1 MSGTAHMRHGLYI
14 LIAGRGGA
22 GPGADHDTI
31 YYKRKARKVPF
42 RLQCSKNICV

>member
-22 GPGADHDTI
+22 GPGADHDIIT
-31 YYKRKARKVPF
+31 RT
-42 RLQCSKNICV
+42 

>member
-22 GPGADHDTI
+22 GADRRILPNCIPVST
-31 YYKRKARKVPF
+31 KSPV
-42 RLQCSKNICV
+42 QCSKNICV